1 MISGHILAK
10 VQKEKQQKK
19 KHFAIGESCAKN
31 NQIK

>member
-19 KHFAIGESCAKN
+19 KNILQLGKVV
-31 NQIK
+31 QKIK